1 MPIYT
6 DLETHGDAH
15 CLPNFKPMVID
26 DALIDSLDLPY
37 PVTAEVRAALA
48 AGAARYK
55 MLFDNNALQPGSTY
69 LEQEVAADQEL
80 EIHNYTNICPTNVY
94 EITPS
99 TGSCSISCQ
108 YCLVTDGNQCKPITV
123 YTNYTEKLKASLERN
138 KDKNVFYYFSPKTDA
153 FSEPLLASGIS
164 HDILRT
170 FIDHN
175 NRHPDTRIRLFIC
188 SKAGMKHVSVAHR
201 GDTILSLAGQLAGKA
216 QWNGSIGIMPS
227 YLRNILEPH
236 AGTIA
241 DRLEVM
247 QHCQEMGLVSN
258 SVLCQP
264 LILPYLTPECVEDY
278 LSDLA
283 DAGVINIK
291 PEFLTA
297 DLANLALIAQYI
309 NYYDSDRLAEFF
321 QSYLMQENQTHLKQR
336 SRMAPEKS
344 ICIEKLA
351 LIRDT
356 AQRHGISISICNWV
370 RRELMQEADWVSS
383 IAKDTGSKANGYA
396 CLGYYVGFF
405 GDNDAEPAASRC
417 AE

>member
-1 MPIYT
+1 MPSYT
-6 DLETHGDAH
+6 DLETHGDARS
-15 CLPNFKPMVID
+15 LPNFKPMMID
-26 DALIDSLDLPY
+26 DALIDSLGLPY
-37 PVTAEVRAALA
+37 PVLPAVRAALA
-48 AGAARYK
+48 AGSARYK
-55 MLFDNNALQPGSTY
+55 MLFDNNALQPGSVY
-69 LEQEVAADQEL
+69 LEEAVAADQEL

-99 TGSCSISCQ
+99 SGSCSISCQ

-123 YTNYTEKLKASLERN
+123 YTNYTERLKASLERN
-138 KDKNVFYYFSPKTDA
+138 KDKSVFYYFSPKTDA
-153 FSEPLLASGIS
+153 FSEPLLVSGVA

-175 NRHPDTRIRLFIC
+175 QRHPDTRIRLFIC
-188 SKAGMKHVSVAHR
+188 SKAGMKQVSEAHR
-201 GDTILSLAGQLAGKA
+201 GDTILSLAGQLAGRA
-216 QWNGSIGIMPS
+216 QWNGSIGIMPP

-247 QHCQEMGLVSN
+247 QHCQQMGLVSE

-278 LSDLA
+278 MSHLA
-283 DAGVINIK
+283 AAGVVNIK

-309 NYYDSDRLAEFF
+309 NYFDPERLAEFF
-321 QSYLMQENQTHLKQR
+321 RPYLMQENQTHLKQR

-344 ICIEKLA
+344 VCVDKLT

-356 AQRHGISISICNWV
+356 ARRHGISISICNWV
-370 RRELMQEADWVSS
+370 RRELMQEANWIST
-383 IAKDTGSKANGYA
+383 IANDTGSKANGYA
-396 CLGYYVGFF
+396 CLGYYVRFF
-405 GDNDAEPAASRC
+405 GDNAAEPAELLS

>member
-1 MPIYT
+1 MPSYIN
-6 DLETHGDAH
+6 LETHGEAH
-15 CLPNFKPMVID
+15 SLPNFKPMMID
-26 DALIDSLDLPY
+26 DALIDSLGLLY
-37 PVTAEVRAALA
+37 PVTTEVRAALA

-55 MLFDNNALQPGSTY
+55 TLFDNNALQPGSTY
-69 LEQEVAADQEL
+69 LEQEIPTDQEL

-99 TGSCSISCQ
+99 SGSCSISCQ

-123 YTNYTEKLKASLERN
+123 YTNYTERLKASLERN
-138 KDKNVFYYFSPKTDA
+138 ADKNLFYYFSPKTDA
-153 FSEPLLASGIS
+153 FSEPLLVSGIA

-175 NRHPDTRIRLFIC
+175 DRHPDTKIRLFIC
-188 SKAGMKHVSVAHR
+188 SKAGMKQVSVAHR
-201 GDTILSLAGQLAGKA
+201 GDTILSLVGRLAGKA
-216 QWNGSIGIMPS
+216 QWNGSIGIMPR

-247 QHCQEMGLVSN
+247 QHCQEMGLVSS

-264 LILPYLTPECVEDY
+264 LILPYLTPECIEEY
-278 LSDLA
+278 ISDLA
-283 DAGVINIK
+283 DAGVVNIK
-291 PEFLTA
+291 PEFLTT
-297 DLANLALIAQYI
+297 DLANLSLIAQYI
-309 NYYDSDRLAEFF
+309 NYYDPGRLAEFF

-336 SRMAPEKS
+336 SRLAPEKS
-344 ICIEKLA
+344 ICIEKLE
-351 LIRDT
+351 LIRDA

-370 RRELMQEADWVSS
+370 RRELRQDANWVST

-396 CLGYYVGFF
+396 CLGYYVRFF
-405 GDNDAEPAASRC
+405 GDNAAEPAVYES

>member
-1 MPIYT
+1 MPIYA

-15 CLPNFKPMVID
+15 RLPNFKPLMVD
-26 DALIDSLDLPY
+26 DSLIDSLGLPY
-37 PVTAEVRAALA
+37 PVSPEVRAALA
-48 AGAARYK
+48 AGSARYK

-69 LEQEVAADQEL
+69 LEEKVPTDQEL

-99 TGSCSISCQ
+99 SGSCSISCQ

-123 YTNYTEKLKASLERN
+123 YTNYAEKLKASLERN
-138 KDKNVFYYFSPKTDA
+138 TDKNLFYYFSPKTDA
-153 FSEPLLASGIS
+153 FSEPLLVSGVA
-164 HDILRT
+164 HDVLRT
-170 FIDHN
+170 FIDHYD
-175 NRHPDTRIRLFIC
+175 RHPNSRVRLFIC
-188 SKAGMKHVSVAHR
+188 SKAGMKQVRVAHR
-201 GDTILSLAGQLAGKA
+201 GDTILSLARQLAGKA
-216 QWNGSIGIMPS
+216 QWNGSIGIMPQ

-247 QHCQEMGLVSN
+247 QHCQDMGLVSD

-264 LILPYLTPECVEDY
+264 LILPYLTPEFVEDY
-278 LSDLA
+278 MSDLA
-283 DAGVINIK
+283 NAGVINIK

-297 DLANLALIAQYI
+297 DLANLSLIAQYI
-309 NYYDSDRLAEFF
+309 NYYDPGRLAEFF
-321 QSYLMQENQTHLKQR
+321 QSYLMEENQTHLKQR

-356 AQRHGISISICNWV
+356 ARRHGISISICNWV
-370 RRELMQEADWVSS
+370 RRELMQKADWVGS
-383 IAKDTGSKANGYA
+383 IANDTGSKANGYA
-396 CLGYYVGFF
+396 CLGYYVRFF
-405 GDNDAEPAASRC
+405 EDEAVEPVIRQSAE
-417 AE
+417 